1 MQSLEREKRPSPR
14 MRREMIRI
22 VVCEMKRKSS
32 CVSRTNTTQVAK
44 KMVAKYPKSLQ
55 DIIGGEVIGPG
66 YHSLVKQ
73 LQNRIENVK
82 RSTTPKVRKRKRRTD
97 ESDTDEVPPEQ
108 RATIQDTY
116 GCVNWDLKFLP
127 CGETHESQQE
137 KKEKLKIMSQRNDGT
152 QEEIKLLMKLTFYTQ
167 REQVNQGKNIQFL
180 LEEWPF
186 LFSPLGMKVHFME
199 LTGIE
204 LKETFA
210 RNLDLKGER
219 LLNYMNTVCLN
230 KNKKFLQAVTKS
242 KVMRGELNGCSE
254 DVKEMLLLLL
264 AYFDEKQDS
273 MLCHVEDTCLAEEV
287 PMDQVPLTPTIVCG
301 KFTIFILFKFCI
313 YSFFLFFLSIF
324 CLLNYLFSPSLH
336 MHCFL
341 FSC

>member
-1 MQSLEREKRPSPR
+1 M
-14 MRREMIRI
+14 
-22 VVCEMKRKSS
+22 
-32 CVSRTNTTQVAK
+32 
-44 KMVAKYPKSLQ
+44 
-55 DIIGGEVIGPG
+55 
-66 YHSLVKQ
+66 
-73 LQNRIENVK
+73 
-82 RSTTPKVRKRKRRTD
+82 
-97 ESDTDEVPPEQ
+97 
-108 RATIQDTY
+108 
-116 GCVNWDLKFLP
+116 
-127 CGETHESQQE
+127 SQQT
-137 KKEKLKIMSQRNDGT
+137 DGNR
-152 QEEIKLLMKLTFYTQ
+152 EEVKLLMKFTFYTQ

-186 LFSPLGMKVHFME
+186 WFSPLGMALHFME
-199 LTGIE
+199 LTGIG

-287 PMDQVPLTPTIVCG
+287 PMDQVPLTPTIVVVG

-313 YSFFLFFLSIF
+313 YLFFLPFLSLYFLPIELFISPQPAHALFSIF
-324 CLLNYLFSPSLH
+324 MLSN
-336 MHCFL
+336 
-341 FSC
+341 